1 MRIASRALLG
11 IIALTFGMVAMA
23 PLAQASPI
31 TYYYTGTP
39 YNLYSNYPPTA
50 NAPYTCVAG
59 QPCYLDVTM
68 TLASALAP
76 NLNGANVTPTS
87 FQFTDGD
94 PSDTVTNA
102 TANLNTGFSFST
114 DGSGNITQWQVFIQT
129 NYGVAPTTQLL
140 TLNYPGDQLDDT
152 SFSPCQGCN
161 SVQHY
166 AYANGTWSTTPPVTT
181 PEPATWLLSSTG
193 ALALL
198 GLALVSDRRRRAQ
211 PPTANY

>member
-1 MRIASRALLG
+1 MPSSRTLFGTVILALAMA
-11 IIALTFGMVAMA
+11 ALA

-50 NAPYTCVAG
+50 NAPYSCVAG

-68 TLASALAP
+68 TLSSPLAA
-76 NLNGANVTPTS
+76 NLSYANVTPTS

-102 TANLNTGFSFST
+102 TANLNTGFIFST
-114 DGSGNITQWQVFIQT
+114 DAGGNITQWEVFIQT
-129 NYGVAPTTQLL
+129 NYGASPTMQLL
-140 TLNYPGDQLDDT
+140 TLNFPGDQLDDT

-161 SVQHY
+161 SVQYY
-166 AYANGTWSTTPPVTT
+166 AYANGSWSTTPPVTT

-211 PPTANY
+211 APTANL